1 MTVNILTFVCGIA
14 VGLCAAF
21 ILVTLVNAR
30 RRRRHFG
37 VPNVVNQ
44 ETARRMAEQWRR
56 DNPDIVKAW
65 NDSKRNDEPTE
76 LDQ

>member
-1 MTVNILTFVCGIA
+1 MTSTTILTFVCGIA

-21 ILVTLVNAR
+21 ILMTLVNAR

-37 VPNVVNQ
+37 VPNSYR
-44 ETARRMAEQWRR
+44 ELARQAEQWR
-56 DNPDIVKAW
+56 NNHPDIVKAW